1 MKIDVRNDKRI
12 PTLDANL
19 CLADMG
25 GQANVVN
32 GYVMG
37 GNEAGEMEEWI
48 EMALCWKGN
57 HDHSYFMCF
66 LNTTTILA
74 LVLVL
79 AVDSRMIIHG
89 HWKR

>member
-1 MKIDVRNDKRI
+1 M
-12 PTLDANL
+12 DANL

-48 EMALCWKGN
+48 EMALCWKRN
-57 HDHSYFMCF
+57 HDHSHWSL
-66 LNTTTILA
+66 LNTPSIMALVWVLA
-74 LVLVL
+74 LDKGHFLGKIWEL
-79 AVDSRMIIHG
+79 AVVDSS
-89 HWKR
+89 